1 MASLEQN
8 INQVASDF
16 RSIKEAI
23 VAKGVEIA
31 DGTPTEEY
39 ADKIGEIKASEFPTV
54 DEDKIIPR
62 TISGKIVSAKD
73 VSEVPHYIT
82 CKITGVDDPTT
93 VQIKVIK
100 KNLIPNNWESGF
112 LNSSGQNQVATDF
125 IRTIDYFRVDPCK
138 TYYITCA
145 DSTLTINWRFY
156 DKDKNF
162 LKGGQTPTN
171 RVIGK
176 DFSII
181 PENAE
186 FCRISIKS
194 SLGIDPKVQLEYG
207 SMKSEYEEYSEEN
220 YISNENG
227 EIQIFSKS
235 PCMNITT
242 NSSDAIVE
250 VTYHVSYGM
259 FSQYNAIWDS
269 IQNYGDRKQYNFCFF
284 SPGGYWNDDTL
295 RPKYDMVL
303 TAADDMFYSVTNL
316 IELKKG
322 YFGEEDLLLDTSQ
335 LKSTNWMFYSMNQL
349 IKLPPIDLSISTSNT
364 GTFSNCT
371 KLNNLLLTVSEN
383 TVFSVTSSFTFDRCN
398 SLSDLTI
405 IGTIGKS
412 IHIGSSPLNK
422 TSILSIINALS
433 TTSSGVVTLKKTA
446 VSDAFGTNYGEEN
459 SEWMQTIAEKSSVGW
474 SFTLI

>member
-16 RSIKEAI
+16 RNIKEAI
-23 VAKGVEIA
+23 EAKGVEIA

-39 ADKIGEIKASEFPTV
+39 ADKIGEIVSGDVPSI

-73 VSEVPHYIT
+73 VSEVPHYVT
-82 CKITGVDDPTT
+82 CKISGVDNPST
-93 VQIKVIK
+93 VQIKVTK
-100 KNLIPNNWESGF
+100 KNLVPNNWESGF
-112 LNSSGQNQVATDF
+112 LDSLGQNQAYTDF
-125 IRTIDYFRVDPCK
+125 IRTIDYFRIDPYK
-138 TYYITCA
+138 TYYVTCA

-176 DFSII
+176 DFSVI

-186 FCRISIKS
+186 FCKISIRGS
-194 SLGIDPKVQLEYG
+194 IDVDPQLQLEYG
-207 SMKSEYEEYSEEN
+207 SMKSDYEEYNEEIYTLN
-220 YISNENG
+220 NS
-227 EIQIFSKS
+227 EIQILSSS

-242 NSSDAIVE
+242 DNDNAIIE
-250 VTYHVSYGM
+250 FSYNVSYGM

-269 IQNYGDRKQYNFCFF
+269 IQNYGNRKQYNFCFF

-295 RPKYDMVL
+295 RPKYDIIA

-316 IELKKG
+316 IDLKKG
-322 YFGEEDLLLDTSQ
+322 YFGEEELILDTSQ
-335 LKSTNWMFYSMNQL
+335 LKTANWMFYAMNQL
-349 IKLPPIDLSISTSNT
+349 RELPPLDFSKITSST

-371 KLNNLLLTVSEN
+371 KLNNLRLTVSEN
-383 TVFSVTSSFTFDRCN
+383 TIFSATSSFTFDKCLA
-398 SLSDLTI
+398 LSDLTI

-422 TSILSIINALS
+422 TSLLSVINALS
-433 TTSSGVVTLKKTA
+433 TSSSGTVTFKKTA
-446 VSDAFGTNYGEEN
+446 VSNAFGEDYGEEN
-459 SEWMQTIAEKSSVGW
+459 SEWMQTIAEKSAVGW
-474 SFTLI
+474 SFNLI